1 MMKSKKCI
9 LLVRVSTEAQS
20 YEAQERELYELAS
33 KDGYSKEQIT
43 SIALAESGIGL
54 TEEQRL
60 GLQEMYKYISTGEY
74 DCVYAWEVSRIARTK
89 KVLFSVQNRLVKDK
103 IQLIIKNPSL
113 RLLKDNGEI
122 DEGAEMV
129 FTLFAQL
136 AEAEMRNKK
145 ERFARGKR
153 AKAKDGL
160 WVGEKLP
167 FGYSVDYNN
176 NRKIIINEKE
186 KEIII
191 ATYNL
196 YEEGC
201 SQTKIPMELEKKGFE
216 RISIA
221 LVNHILKNRGYVG
234 EWCDEKKMP
243 AMSGR
248 GEWTKYP
255 RRYPP
260 IISKEQYERCR
271 ELAKAS
277 NTKLNSKTRNLY
289 YGGNLIYCP
298 SCGSKWVGNAHDT
311 AYHCYIS
318 HLSPHV
324 YEYGSYKKLGEQCK
338 NNTHMSINILDSL
351 LWQVA
356 LHEETVSRLDDN
368 ESEISNIKNDIN
380 SKNKDLIKLDE
391 LKAKIRKKKDI
402 ASLLF
407 IDGKLTQNAYN
418 RKLSELD
425 KEKAECEQEIVSI
438 STIISQLEMKQT
450 RLETRSAKSATFK
463 KLKGVLSDE
472 DYKKFCDTFNLA
484 KSIGEEI
491 SELEKSATDTIR
503 YNLIHEHIEK
513 VFIEPVS
520 FRYLHK
526 TKRLGDKLVDGKL
539 IRIYTYNEALKFIK
553 NKEPSQYPYYF
564 VSVSNDGIGGKTIYS
579 YLKYNHEFQEF
590 DKDNIDLYGGDFL
603 LNSNFTKL
611 ERFVCERKI
620 EKRKKEKEERK
631 KLHSS
636 IEYLL
641 EKEEEK
647 KKKKEERKRKAR
659 EYAKW
664 KYWEDKKRKS

>member
-1 MMKSKKCI
+1 MKSKKCI

-20 YEAQERELYELAS
+20 FEAQEKELYELAL
-33 KDGYSKEQIT
+33 KDGYASEQIT
-43 SIALAESGIGL
+43 SIALAESAIGL
-54 TEEQRL
+54 SEEQRL
-60 GLQEMYKYISTGEY
+60 GLQEMYKCIATGDY

-89 KVLFSVQNRLVKDK
+89 KVLFSVQDKLVKNR

-122 DEGAEMV
+122 DEGAEMI

-145 ERFARGKR
+145 DRFSRGKR
-153 AKAKDGL
+153 AKAKDGI

-167 FGYSVDYNN
+167 FGYAVDYDNG
-176 NRKIIINEKE
+176 RKIIINEKE
-186 KEIII
+186 KEIVK
-191 ATYNL
+191 ATYDL
-196 YEEGC
+196 YEEGF
-201 SQTKIPMELEKKGFE
+201 SQTKIPMELEKRGFD

-221 LVNHILKNRGYVG
+221 LVSHILKYKGYVG
-234 EWCDEKKMP
+234 EWSEEKKMP

-271 ELAKAS
+271 KLAKDN
-277 NTKLNSKTRNLY
+277 NTKLNSKTRNVF

-311 AYHCYIS
+311 AYRCYIS
-318 HLSPHV
+318 HLPPNV
-324 YEYGSYKKLGEQCK
+324 YEYGCYKQHGEQCK
-338 NNTHMSINILDSL
+338 NKTHMSINILDSL

-356 LHEETVSRLDDN
+356 LHEESVLRFDDN
-368 ESEISNIKNDIN
+368 ETEISSIKNDIE
-380 SKNKDLIKLDE
+380 SKSKTILHLDE
-391 LKAKIRKKKDI
+391 LIAKIAKKKDTL
-402 ASLLF
+402 SLLYVEE
-407 IDGKLTQNAYN
+407 KLSKSAYEQ
-418 RKLSELD
+418 KLSELD
-425 KEKAECEQEIVSI
+425 KEKAEYEQEIVSI
-438 STIISQLEMKQT
+438 NTSITQLEFKQT
-450 RLETRSAKSATFK
+450 RLSTRSAKSATFK
-463 KLKGVLSDE
+463 RLKGLLSDE
-472 DYKKFCDTFNLA
+472 EYTKVCDVFDLG
-484 KSIGEEI
+484 KSIEEEI
-491 SELEKSATDTIR
+491 RELEQSANDIVR

-513 VFIEPVS
+513 VIIEPVS
-520 FRYLHK
+520 FRYIHK
-526 TKRLGDKLVDGKL
+526 TKRLGDKKVDGKL
-539 IRIYTYNEALKFIK
+539 IRIYTYNEGLKLLK
-553 NKEPSQYPYYF
+553 DDEPSQYPYYF
-564 VSVSNDGIGGKTIYS
+564 ISVSNDGIGGKTIYS
-579 YLKYNHEFQEF
+579 YLKYNHEFKKF
-590 DKDNIDLYGGDFL
+590 DKDHIDLYSGDYL
-603 LNSNFTKL
+603 LNTNFTKL

-620 EKRKKEKEERK
+620 EKRQKEKEERK

-647 KKKKEERKRKAR
+647 RLKKEERKRKAR